1 MAKRTKK
8 DYSQLSHA
16 ESQADGALERQAT
29 TPAAKRRG
37 GRVTEVPMSQILPDR
52 FQPRPL
58 LPPEVKGA
66 FFSGKLDYRQA
77 AGVWLE
83 LADHDEAIADQVNT
97 LLKMGKTFE
106 EHGQIKP
113 VTGSWEPVGDGHVF
127 ILETGERR
135 FWATALV
142 AVLDHP
148 DTDPTLEV
156 REVQEPSRERQI
168 IENQHAE
175 APSAIG
181 RAREIAAAL
190 LTRREIHP
198 PQEQFFDPEYDDF
211 DYYRQVFSS
220 GRLPRGTWPQIED
233 LMGLRR
239 QHMQRL
245 LNILSMPT
253 HLLEEADRRRVPERV
268 LREILDLPQDQWDGA
283 LLRAIEEG
291 WTHADVEPV
300 SDGGQLQKEPDK
312 RRGAKVSETKKA
324 AGRLR
329 SFLKIARNQKVSRR
343 VGEVAT
349 ELVAS
354 LRDPSELDFAAALL
368 EELAG
373 QIRLRIQTN
382 EEEERNNAPAGALS
396 SSRG

>member
-8 DYSQLSHA
+8 DYSQLSHG
-16 ESQADGALERQAT
+16 ESQADGALERQTAT
-29 TPAAKRRG
+29 PSTKRGG
-37 GRVTEVPMSQILPDR
+37 GRVTEIPMSQILPDR

-83 LADHDEAIADQVNT
+83 LADHDEAIADQINT

-113 VTGSWEPVGDGHVF
+113 VTGSWEPMGDGHVF

-148 DTDPTLEV
+148 DVDPTLEV
-156 REVQEPSRERQI
+156 REVQAPSRERQI

-175 APSAIG
+175 SPSAIG

-198 PQEQFFDPEYDDF
+198 PQDQFFDPDYDDF

-220 GRLPRGTWPQIED
+220 GRLPRGTWPEIEA

-245 LNILSMPT
+245 LNVLSMPT

-268 LREILDLPQDQWDGA
+268 LREILELPEKQWERA
-283 LLRAIEEG
+283 LQRAIQEG

-300 SDGGQLQKEPDK
+300 AEDGQKQKEQGK
-312 RRGAKVSETKKA
+312 RRAATVSETKKA
-324 AGRLR
+324 AGRMR

-349 ELVAS
+349 ELVTGV
-354 LRDPSELDFAAALL
+354 RDPNELDFAAALL
-368 EELAG
+368 EELAA
-373 QIRLRIQTN
+373 QIRLRIQN
-382 EEEERNNAPAGALS
+382 YEEEQG
-396 SSRG
+396 